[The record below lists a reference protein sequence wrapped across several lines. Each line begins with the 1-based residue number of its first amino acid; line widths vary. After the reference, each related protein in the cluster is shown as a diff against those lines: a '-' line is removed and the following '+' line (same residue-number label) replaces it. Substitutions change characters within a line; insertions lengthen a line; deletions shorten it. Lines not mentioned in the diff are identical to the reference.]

1 MTFNNTSPLRA
12 LLMEHLEPL
21 FIVGF
26 SSSSF
31 GSVMETGC
39 SVDFQSSHLCLCVCV
54 CMCAQILYL
63 WFALCAASWLFL
75 SSQLVRQNGS
85 SVWARQ
91 DAKSNRGFFPCYH
104 LPLVSY

>member
-54 CMCAQILYL
+54 CMCAQCTQQGHSSRGGRWAFPSQDHRFY
-63 WFALCAASWLFL
+63 SHNQESVFL
-75 SSQLVRQNGS
+75 I
-85 SVWARQ
+85 
-91 DAKSNRGFFPCYH
+91 F
-104 LPLVSY
+104 